1 VALIVL
7 GVSHHGAPLDVRERL
22 AFRAHEVLPALER
35 LRGSAGAH
43 EGVLLST
50 CNRTE
55 LYLVEGE
62 EQCATAGWALLSER
76 LGEEA
81 SGYGYARRD
90 RDAATHLFRVAAGM
104 DSMVVGEAQIH
115 GQVRDAWEASRPA
128 SGAVLNRLFQS
139 ALLVGGRVRSE
150 TALGHGAMSVSSAA
164 VQLAKKIF
172 GSLGGRRAMVLG
184 AGEMAELALA
194 SLQHEG
200 VRAAVV
206 ANRTFERAEVLAARY
221 GATAVHYDEAWS
233 ALADVDLLLCST
245 AAPRPVVT
253 VERVKEAV
261 GRRGDRP
268 LCILDTALP
277 RDVEPAVGKLANVFL
292 YDLDDLRTMVN
303 ASVERRKLQ
312 LPAAESVI
320 TEEVE
325 KFWQWV
331 AGLAAVPV
339 LTQFRQ
345 EMNRLRE
352 RELAA
357 ALRRLPD
364 LTPAQREAVEYLSHS
379 LMNKFLHEPT
389 VRLRAAAAN
398 GRGLG
403 VVDVA
408 RYLFA
413 LDGRTPGEA
422 PVEATA
428 PDVSSGTSTPDESV
442 RSITKER

>member
-1 VALIVL
+1 MAVICL
-7 GVSHHGAPLDVRERL
+7 GLSHHGAPLEVRERL
-22 AFRAHEVLPALER
+22 AFRSSEVLPALER
-35 LRGSAGAH
+35 LRAAAGTR

-62 EQCATAGWALLSER
+62 HEATSAAWSLLDAR
-76 LGEEA
+76 LGDDA
-81 SGYGYARRD
+81 SRYGYVRRD
-90 RDAATHLFRVAAGM
+90 RDAAAHLFRVASGM
-104 DSMVVGEAQIH
+104 DSMVIGEAQIH

-150 TALGHGAMSVSSAA
+150 TTLGHGALSVSSAA

-172 GSLGGRRAMVLG
+172 GSLTGRRAMVLG

-206 ANRTFERAEVLAARY
+206 ANRTYERAQTLAAQY
-221 GATAVHYDEAWS
+221 GATAVHYDEAWT
-233 ALADVDLLLCST
+233 ALVDVDLLLCST
-245 AAPRPVVT
+245 ASPHPVVSAA
-253 VERVKEAV
+253 RVRDAAE
-261 GRRGDRP
+261 RRGDRP
-268 LCILDTALP
+268 LCILDIALP
-277 RDVEPAVGKLANVFL
+277 RDVEPTVASLDNVYL
-292 YDLDDLRTMVN
+292 YDLDDLRAVVN
-303 ASVERRKLQ
+303 ANVERRQ
-312 LPAAESVI
+312 RELPAAEAVI
-320 TEEVE
+320 TGEVE

-339 LTQFRQ
+339 LTQFRD
-345 EMNRLRE
+345 EMNRVRE
-352 RELAA
+352 RELAVA
-357 ALRRLPD
+357 MRKLPD
-364 LTPAQREAVEYLSHS
+364 LTPEQRAAIEYFSQS
-379 LMNKFLHEPT
+379 LMNKFMHEPS

-403 VVDVA
+403 VVDAA

-413 LDGRTPGEA
+413 LDERAA
-422 PVEATA
+422 PPEPA
-428 PDVSSGTSTPDESV
+428 PPPTDVSDPAG
-442 RSITKER
+442 ER

>member
-1 VALIVL
+1 VIVL

-22 AFRAHEVLPALER
+22 AFRPHEVLPALER
-35 LRGSAGAH
+35 LRESAGAL

-62 EQCATAGWALLSER
+62 EQCSTAGWALLSER

-81 SGYGYARRD
+81 NGYGYVRRD
-90 RDAATHLFRVAAGM
+90 RDAAAHLFRVAAGM
-104 DSMVVGEAQIH
+104 DSMVLGEAQIH
-115 GQVRDAWEASRPA
+115 GQVRDAWETSRPA

-172 GSLGGRRAMVLG
+172 GSLNGRRAMVLG

-200 VRAAVV
+200 VRAAEV
-206 ANRTFERAEVLAARY
+206 ANPTYERAEVLAARY
-221 GATAVHYDEAWS
+221 GLTAVHYDAAWN

-253 VERVKEAV
+253 AERVRDAV

-268 LCILDTALP
+268 LCILDIALP
-277 RDVEPAVGKLANVFL
+277 RDVESAVGQLANVFL
-292 YDLDDLRTMVN
+292 YDLDDLRAMVN
-303 ASVERRKLQ
+303 ASVERRRLEV
-312 LPAAESVI
+312 PAAESVI

-364 LTPAQREAVEYLSHS
+364 LTPAQREAVEHLSHA

-413 LDGRTPGEA
+413 LDDRAPTDAPGAGDAGAPPGARTSDAA
-422 PVEATA
+422 PPTTTEH
-428 PDVSSGTSTPDESV
+428 
-442 RSITKER
+442 

>member
-1 VALIVL
+1 MAVIAL

-22 AFRAHEVLPALER
+22 AFRPQEVLQTLEH
-35 LRGSAGAH
+35 LRTVAH
-43 EGVLLST
+43 AREGVLLST

-62 EQCATAGWALLSER
+62 EQCVSAAWALLTER

-81 SGYGYARRD
+81 SGYGYVRRD
-90 RDAATHLFRVAAGM
+90 REAAAHLFRVASGM

-115 GQVRDAWEASRPA
+115 GQVRDAWEASRPS
-128 SGAVLNRLFQS
+128 SGTILNRLFQS

-150 TALGHGAMSVSSAA
+150 TTLSHGAMSVSSAA
-164 VQLAKKIF
+164 VRLAKKIF
-172 GSLGGRRAMVLG
+172 GSLNGRRAMVLG

-200 VRAAVV
+200 VRAAIV
-206 ANRTFERAEVLAARY
+206 ANRTFARAEVLASRY
-221 GATAVHYDEAWS
+221 GATAVHYDDAWK

-253 VERVKEAV
+253 ADRVREAV
-261 GRRGDRP
+261 ERRGDRP
-268 LCILDTALP
+268 LCILDIALP
-277 RDVEPAVGKLANVFL
+277 RDVEAAVGELANVFL
-292 YDLDDLRTMVN
+292 YDLDDLRSMVS
-303 ASVERRKLQ
+303 ASVERRQ
-312 LPAAESVI
+312 NELPAAESVI

-325 KFWQWV
+325 RFWQWV

-339 LTQFRQ
+339 LTQFRE
-345 EMNRLRE
+345 EMNRIRE

-364 LTPAQREAVEYLSHS
+364 LTPAQRETVEHLSQS

-403 VVDVA
+403 VVDAA

-413 LDGRTPGEA
+413 LDDASAASPDQANDADVFAPSSSPSRTPE
-422 PVEATA
+422 P
-428 PDVSSGTSTPDESV
+428 S
-442 RSITKER
+442 

>member
-1 VALIVL
+1 VAVVVL
-7 GVSHHGAPLDVRERL
+7 GVSHHGAPVEVRERL
-22 AFRAHEVLPALER
+22 AFRPQEVVPSLEALR
-35 LRGSAGAH
+35 SDAGAR
-43 EGVLLST
+43 EGVMLST

-55 LYLVEGE
+55 LYLVEGDA
-62 EQCATAGWALLSER
+62 QCATAGWALLSAR
-76 LGEEA
+76 LGAEA
-81 SGYGYARRD
+81 SGYGYVRRD
-90 RDAATHLFRVAAGM
+90 REAAAHLFRVAAGM

-164 VQLAKKIF
+164 VQLSKKIF
-172 GSLGGRRAMVLG
+172 GSLAGRRAMVLG

-206 ANRTFERAEVLAARY
+206 ANRTFERAQALATQY
-221 GATAVHYDEAWS
+221 GATAVHYEAAWD
-233 ALADVDLLLCST
+233 ALAEVDLLLCST

-253 VERVKEAV
+253 VDRVRESV
-261 GRRGDRP
+261 VRRGDRP
-268 LCILDTALP
+268 LCILDIALP

-292 YDLDDLRTMVN
+292 YDLDDLRSMVS
-303 ASVERRKLQ
+303 ASVARRQ
-312 LPAAESVI
+312 GELPAAEAVI
-320 TEEVE
+320 AQEVE

-339 LTQFRQ
+339 LTQFRE
-345 EMNRLRE
+345 EMNQVRE

-364 LTPAQREAVEYLSHS
+364 LSPAEREAVEHFSHS

-403 VVDVA
+403 VVDAA

-413 LDGRTPGEA
+413 LKDRPAADRPNEPTSPATVVDETSPSSEQDG
-422 PVEATA
+422 
-428 PDVSSGTSTPDESV
+428 
-442 RSITKER
+442 